1 MLQGRCLCGALRFTA
16 EGPPKW
22 TSYCH
27 CQSCRRHT
35 GAPVSAYAGFEATKV
50 RLDGELTYF
59 SSSPGVRR
67 GFCGRCGST
76 LTYEGDRWPGEIHL
90 HIGAFDDPSTLAMVF
105 RNRSRDHARNAYLML
120 YEPEQLTARAGQG
133 VRQGFAHAGPLEL

>member
-1 MLQGRCLCGALRFTA
+1 MLQGRCLCGAIRFTA

-35 GAPVSAYAGFEATKV
+35 GAPVSAYAGFEAAKV
-50 RLDGELTYF
+50 RIEGELSHF

-76 LTYEGDRWPGEIHL
+76 LTYEGERWPGEVHL
-90 HIGAFDDPSTLAMVF
+90 HVGAFDDPSSLAPTG
-105 RNRSRDHARNAYLML
+105 HAFPDERLSWL
-120 YEPEQLTARAGQG
+120 HLP
-133 VRQGFAHAGPLEL
+133 

>member
-27 CQSCRRHT
+27 CQCCRRHT

-50 RLDGELTYF
+50 RLDGELT
-59 SSSPGVRR
+59 
-67 GFCGRCGST
+67 
-76 LTYEGDRWPGEIHL
+76 
-90 HIGAFDDPSTLAMVF
+90 
-105 RNRSRDHARNAYLML
+105 
-120 YEPEQLTARAGQG
+120 
-133 VRQGFAHAGPLEL
+133 

>member
-1 MLQGRCLCGALRFTA
+1 MLRGRCLCGALRFTV

-35 GAPVSAYAGFEATKV
+35 GAPVSAYAGFEVSKV
-50 RLDGELTYF
+50 RIEGELTYF

-67 GFCGRCGST
+67 GFCARCGST
-76 LTYEGDRWPGEIHL
+76 LTYEGERWPGELHL
-90 HIGAFDDPSTLAMVF
+90 HIGAFDDPSTLA
-105 RNRSRDHARNAYLML
+105 
-120 YEPEQLTARAGQG
+120 PAGQAFPDERLPWLHLPG
-133 VRQGFAHAGPLEL
+133 A